1 MTDPGLWALFGSAFV
16 SSTLLPGGS
25 EAVLLVLALNP
36 SYGHFDLLLV
46 ASLGNTL
53 GGMTTWGLGR
63 LLAHWMPHTRLRRK
77 SHRLAVER
85 LKKRGPPILLLSWV
99 PVIGDPLCLA
109 AGWLR
114 VSPLV
119 ALAFIGLGKVLRYA
133 AILVAVQRV

>member
-1 MTDPGLWALFGSAFV
+1 M

-25 EAVLLVLALNP
+25 EAVLLVLALDP

-46 ASLGNTL
+46 ASLVNTL

-63 LLAHWMPHTRLRRK
+63 LLAYWMPQTRLRRE
-77 SHRLAVER
+77 SHRLAVGR

>member
-1 MTDPGLWALFGSAFV
+1 MTDPGLWALFASAFV

-25 EAVLLVLALNP
+25 EAVLLVLALDP

-53 GGMTTWGLGR
+53 GGMTTWAIGR
-63 LLAHWMPHTRLRRK
+63 LLAHWMPETRLRRK
-77 SHRLAVER
+77 SHQLAVGR
-85 LKKRGPPILLLSWV
+85 VRKWGSPILLLSWV

-114 VSPLV
+114 VSSLV

-133 AILVAVQRV
+133 ALLVAIQ